1 MFKEQT
7 IVTVIGGEFTV
18 SGLVGTHE
26 VCSHYHGSEAD
37 IAVISP
43 DQTPEWQSEIEL
55 NTVS

>member
-1 MFKEQT
+1 MFKEQK
-7 IVTVIGGEFTV
+7 IVTVIGGEFTI

-43 DQTPEWQSEIEL
+43 HQTPEWQPK
-55 NTVS
+55 TD